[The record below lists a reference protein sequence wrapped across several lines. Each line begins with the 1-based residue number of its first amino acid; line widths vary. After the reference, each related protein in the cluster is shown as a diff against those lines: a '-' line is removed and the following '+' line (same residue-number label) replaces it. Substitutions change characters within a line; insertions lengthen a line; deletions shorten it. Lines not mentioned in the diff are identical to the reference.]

1 VHCTPV
7 HPNTESGIAFESPLR
22 RIAFKKKTFTAF
34 EEEPILNYPANA
46 DRDDSRIDASVRGR
60 SPAEGS
66 DSFVS
71 APRRRMLFGGL
82 GVALGVTCGVLP
94 TLLRTPRAFGQS
106 AGRPAAAA
114 PSAGAAPPRGTRI
127 VLLGT
132 RAGPGV
138 DLTRGQSSS
147 AVVVDGHTYLVDCGY
162 GAVRALTAAGIALRS
177 VSSLFL
183 THLHN
188 DHTLDIPALL
198 SLQWTGNKMEPT
210 QVFGPPGT
218 SALVAA
224 AVDFFAGDVEIR
236 TVDEGRTLRPA
247 DLFKGSDVAATA
259 APAAVFEDE
268 RIRVSSVENT
278 HFSTRATARMPHR
291 SLAYRVEAP
300 GRSIVFSGDTA
311 YSENLVGL
319 ARGAD
324 VFVCEV
330 IAQSVYDQMMARAK
344 ADAEA
349 GHAESVSRHV
359 AETHSTPAAV
369 GRMATEAGV
378 KTVVL
383 NHQLAPAAPA
393 GGLNGYVST
402 FIEGVRSE
410 FDGEVIVGQDLMV
423 L

>member
-1 VHCTPV
+1 VFSTV
-7 HPNTESGIAFESPLR
+7 
-22 RIAFKKKTFTAF
+22 
-34 EEEPILNYPANA
+34 
-46 DRDDSRIDASVRGR
+46 VR
-60 SPAEGS
+60 
-66 DSFVS
+66 
-71 APRRRMLFGGL
+71 APR
-82 GVALGVTCGVLP
+82 AL
-94 TLLRTPRAFGQS
+94 AQS
-106 AGRPAAAA
+106 GGRPVQATPSPGAA
-114 PSAGAAPPRGTRI
+114 PSPSAQL

-138 DLTRGQSSS
+138 DLTRGMSSS
-147 AVVVDGHTYLVDCGY
+147 AVVVDGHAYLFDCGY

-177 VSSLFL
+177 VDTLFL

-198 SLQWTGNKMEPT
+198 SLQWIGNKTEPT
-210 QVFGPPGT
+210 RVFGPPGT

-247 DLFKGSDVAATA
+247 ELFKGSDVDATA
-259 APAAVFEDE
+259 APTSVFEDE
-268 RIRVSSVENT
+268 RMRVSSAENT

-291 SLAYRVEAP
+291 SVAYRADTA
-300 GRSIVFSGDTA
+300 GRSIVFAGDTA
-311 YSENLVGL
+311 YSENLVRL

-330 IAQSVYDQMMARAK
+330 IAQSVYDQMMERAK
-344 ADAEA
+344 ADAAA
-349 GHAESVSRHV
+349 GHAESISRHV
-359 AETHSTPAAV
+359 AETHSTPAVV
-369 GRMATEAGV
+369 GRMASEAGV
-378 KTVVL
+378 RTVVL
-383 NHQLAPAAPA
+383 NHQLQPARPSS
-393 GGLNGYVST
+393 GLNDYVSK